1 MTRCA
6 PCEVISASKTK
17 STKFPIRTM
26 RLYNPLKTNKLQGVE
41 RSLNFFAFRGKPDR
55 RVHAKLK
62 NPNLQTFMTEASD
75 RKIDILID
83 QVGRLTESVHELK
96 LSTHELKE
104 STHELKESTHELRMS
119 IHELKEITIAQ
130 NQAIQ
135 RTADQHDQTV
145 NRLIGV
151 VETLIT
157 QGRSS

>member
-1 MTRCA
+1 MA
-6 PCEVISASKTK
+6 MA
-17 STKFPIRTM
+17 
-26 RLYNPLKTNKLQGVE
+26 
-41 RSLNFFAFRGKPDR
+41 
-55 RVHAKLK
+55 
-62 NPNLQTFMTEASD
+62 EATD

-83 QVGRLTESVHELK
+83 QVGRLT
-96 LSTHELKE
+96 
-104 STHELKESTHELRMS
+104 ESTHELRMS

>member
-1 MTRCA
+1 MA
-6 PCEVISASKTK
+6 MA
-17 STKFPIRTM
+17 
-26 RLYNPLKTNKLQGVE
+26 
-41 RSLNFFAFRGKPDR
+41 
-55 RVHAKLK
+55 
-62 NPNLQTFMTEASD
+62 EATD
-75 RKIDILID
+75 QKIDILID
-83 QVGRLTESVHELK
+83 QVGRLTESVYELK
-96 LSTHELKE
+96 A